1 MRKIFNRGDGDQ
13 LYRKKQATF
22 PEIQIKRD
30 ARLGLLRWELDKPG
44 QLVIV
49 GDKSQQ
55 QQEEGEEDVARAT
68 MTHLKA
74 LEGRTNVAYLRLPD
88 IAHRHD
94 ATRSVWTQIVGDHL
108 STAFSPSQE
117 YALAI
122 HHQPTVVTAEPVR
135 GCAGTWH
142 WASETRSWKS
152 VSVARRH

>member
-1 MRKIFNRGDGDQ
+1 MRKIFNRGDGEQ

-49 GDKSQQ
+49 GDQR
-55 QQEEGEEDVARAT
+55 QQEEGGEDMARAT

-88 IAHRHD
+88 IARQD

-108 STAFSPSQE
+108 SAAFSPSQE
-117 YALAI
+117 YAFDI
-122 HHQPTVVTAEPVR
+122 HQQPTVVTAEPVR
-135 GCAGTWH
+135 GCAGTWR
-142 WASETRSWKS
+142 WASETRSWRS
-152 VSVARRH
+152 GSVARRH